1 MVTDLVVRSSL
12 SPDLGNQVI
21 VTVTWEPPS
30 NRSGPFDYNFTYSAE
45 QLSPYPEGRR
55 NSTADSQILTGDQNQ
70 YIINNGLPFANYTV
84 TIYAF
89 NIKRT
94 LPGPSESAEHRSSA
108 LSKFY
113 TVL

>member
-1 MVTDLVVRSSL
+1 MVAQLVVTSSL
-12 SPDLGNQVI
+12 SSDLGNQVI
-21 VTVTWEPPS
+21 VTVIWEPPS
-30 NRSGPFDYNFTYSAE
+30 DRNGPFNYSLTYSAE
-45 QLSPYPEGRR
+45 QLPPYPEGRR

-94 LPGPSESAEHRSSA
+94 LPGPSESAEHRSLA
-108 LSKFY
+108 LSEFY